1 VSDSDISDDIVADE
15 LPQHLKPVPPLRADF
30 RPWHRVRKQF
40 IREKQWNHEIHFLTK
55 QLRRELQKDASEWG
69 AGTTPGEPAL
79 STGPVP
85 ETLIIERPLRCFVLP
100 GDELLDIRC
109 LWQKLEGEGCF
120 IRFLGFNSTLNTPE
134 RQERMALTEGAVTQL
149 AKISKDSH
157 VTGDRFQDIARN
169 NTQAYRLF
177 RQYGPY
183 DVINLDLCDS
193 LVPRGKAGETGAN
206 YSALHQ
212 VLIYQSQH
220 QRTPWL
226 LFATTQV
233 DRETVDQTELDKLGG
248 PTRKNF
254 DAHPE
259 FASALGGR
267 LPANCFSSQAH
278 SVDISEFTP
287 NHLVEVFGIILGKW
301 LVDILQSASP
311 RCSVKLL
318 PSYRYVIRPDK
329 SVEMLSLGFRVTPH
343 FAPPTDQTGI
353 SSLKLGPAN
362 SPSEKE
368 IAVDMVEVA
377 SRIRNVDVILA
388 GDLELRDNLVRSK
401 ADLLSAA
408 GFDSDAYRKWVA
420 DGELEAS

>member
-1 VSDSDISDDIVADE
+1 MADSDISDDIVADE
-15 LPQHLKPVPPLRADF
+15 LPQHVKPVPPLRSDF

-40 IREKQWNHEIHFLTK
+40 IREKQWNHEIHFLAK
-55 QLRRELQKDASEWG
+55 QLRKDLQKDASEWG
-69 AGTTPGEPAL
+69 AASASEAETSLA
-79 STGPVP
+79 GPIP

-109 LWQKLEGEGCF
+109 LWQKLENEGCF
-120 IRFLGFNSTLNTPE
+120 IRFLGFNSTLVTPE
-134 RQERMALTEGAVTQL
+134 QHERMALTEGAVTQL

-193 LVPRGKAGETGAN
+193 LVPRGRAGETEAN
-206 YSALHQ
+206 YTALHQ
-212 VLIYQSQH
+212 LLIYQSQH

-233 DRETVDQTELDKLGG
+233 DRETADQAELDKLGG

-254 DAHPE
+254 DTHPE
-259 FASALGGR
+259 FAGVLRSR
-267 LPANCFSSQAH
+267 LPASCFASQTH

-287 NHLVEVFGIILGKW
+287 SHLVEAFGVILGKW
-301 LVDILQSASP
+301 LVNILQSASP

-318 PSYRYVIRPDK
+318 SSYRYVIRADK

-343 FAPPTDQTGI
+343 FAPPTDQTGN
-353 SSLKLGPAN
+353 SSLKPDTRIV
-362 SPSEKE
+362 PSEKE
-368 IAVDMVEVA
+368 IAVDMATVA
-377 SRIRNVDVILA
+377 SQIRDVDDILA
-388 GDLELRDNLVRSK
+388 ADAPLRDSLVQAK
-401 ADLLSAA
+401 AELLSAV
-408 GFDSDAYRKWVA
+408 GFDADAYRKWVA
-420 DGELEAS
+420 DGEVEAC